1 MESEYKDIVVT
12 LPAKLPNYIPIQKK
26 RVLSTKTDTDLK
38 VISALNRQHEK
49 DELEQLL
56 DESRA
61 RVKNLPTS
69 KKIA

>member
-12 LPAKLPNYIPIQKK
+12 LPDKLPNYIPIQKK
-26 RVLSTKTDTDLK
+26 RVLSTKTDTDLN
-38 VISALNRQHEK
+38 VIKALNRQHEK